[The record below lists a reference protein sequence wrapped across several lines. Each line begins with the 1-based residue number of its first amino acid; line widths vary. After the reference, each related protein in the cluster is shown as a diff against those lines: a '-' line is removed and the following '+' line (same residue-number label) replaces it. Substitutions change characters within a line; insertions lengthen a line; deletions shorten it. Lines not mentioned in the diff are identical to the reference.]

1 MREWVYDCWVS
12 VMDSER
18 NPLRHIPDL
27 QVRHMMMQVLAFMWS
42 SIFAILIVDSVWA
55 FGISAIA
62 HMMFIAGVVITVAT
76 FKVAESNPNAF
87 NFIKG
92 YHSYGRGRGH
102 VIMRDKHGNPYKID
116 LPKGDPGGEHE

>member
-1 MREWVYDCWVS
+1 
-12 VMDSER
+12 
-18 NPLRHIPDL
+18 
-27 QVRHMMMQVLAFMWS
+27 MMMQILAFMWS

-62 HMMFIAGVVITVAT
+62 HMLFVAGVVITVAT
-76 FKVAESNPNAF
+76 FKVVENNPNAF
-87 NFIKG
+87 NFVKG

-102 VIMRDKHGNPYKID
+102 VIMRDKKGNPYKVM